1 MAKNGPILIVE
12 DDPDDQQTLEEA
24 LNEAHIVNELVFF
37 DNASDAMQFLQ
48 SAKQEPFLIF
58 CDVNLPKIDGI
69 EFKRMIDTTPDLRA
83 RSIPFIFYT
92 TYVSQYAVN
101 EAFSNLTVQGF
112 FQKNNSYK
120 ELRDVVK
127 TIVDYWSICRLPA
140 ASQTPKNIIPSHS
153 PKG

>member
-12 DDPDDQQTLEEA
+12 DDLDDQQTLEDA
-24 LNEAHIVNELVFF
+24 LNEAQVVNEFVFF
-37 DNASDAMQFLQ
+37 DNATDAMQYLQ
-48 SAKQEPFLIF
+48 TTKHEPFLIF

-69 EFKRMIDTTPDLRA
+69 EFKRMIDNTPELRA

-92 TYVSQYAVN
+92 TYISQYAVN
-101 EAFSNLTVQGF
+101 EAYSNLTVQGF

-127 TIVDYWSICRLPA
+127 TIIDYWSICRLPA
-140 ASQTPKNIIPSHS
+140 ASTQPRNIIPSHIQR
-153 PKG
+153 